1 MNVIVSGQHLK
12 ITEAIKEYAKE
23 KCKKIEKYLENITEV
38 NVMLTV
44 EKTKSEGSVHK
55 ADVTIYATG
64 KTIRIESQDKDLYA
78 AIDNMADKMERQ
90 VRKYKEKLKD
100 RK

>member
-12 ITEAIKEYAKE
+12 ITDSIKEYAEE
-23 KCKKIEKYLENITEV
+23 KCKKVEKYLENITEV

-44 EKTKSEGSVHK
+44 EKTKSEGPIHK
-55 ADVTIYATG
+55 ADATIYATG
-64 KTIRIESQDKDLYA
+64 KTIRIESEDKDLYA

-100 RK
+100 RN

>member
-12 ITEAIKEYAKE
+12 ITDAIKEYVEE
-23 KCKKIEKYLENITEV
+23 KCKKVEKYLENITEV

-44 EKTKSEGSVHK
+44 EKTKSEGPIHK
-55 ADVTIYATG
+55 ADATIYATG
-64 KTIRIESQDKDLYA
+64 KTIRIESEDKDLYA

-100 RK
+100 RN